1 MYAMKSAQGPAAR
14 PQLRKRRQGRLRLVS
29 CAREGTVYT
38 LPLDLEPERK
48 APHPIPYQGSKRL
61 LAKHILRFFPNDLA
75 LLMEPFAGSAAVS
88 IAAASRGRC
97 SRFHLNDI
105 NKPLMALWHDI
116 VHHPAVISDAYETL
130 WRAQVGDENRY
141 YAWVR
146 ERFNLTGRT
155 DYFLYLLARCVK
167 ASVRYNSSG
176 KFNQSPD
183 NRRRGRSPHEMR
195 DDIFAVSHL
204 FSRRAR
210 LSALDYR
217 KVLQLATRADLVY
230 MDPPYQGTC
239 GRRDPRYCTGVDFD
253 EFTTE
258 LHRLTGRGVSFILS
272 YDGRTGDRTYGQ
284 PLPDSLNLHRIEL
297 DAGRSSQATLLG
309 RDDVTY
315 ESLYLSEPLV
325 MRLAKQDEKPRLK
338 ANAQLSLVGD

>member
-1 MYAMKSAQGPAAR
+1 MRPSPRRGVR
-14 PQLRKRRQGRLRLVS
+14 PQTRQKRQARLRLVS
-29 CAREGTVYT
+29 CTREGTGYT
-38 LPLDLEPERK
+38 LPLTEGPERK

-61 LAKHILRFFPNDLA
+61 LARHILRFFPNDLE
-75 LLMEPFAGSAAVS
+75 LLVEPFAGSAAVS

-116 VHHPAVISDAYETL
+116 VHRPTVVSDAYETL

-141 YAWVR
+141 YARVR
-146 ERFNLTGRT
+146 EQFNLTGRT

-167 ASVRYNSSG
+167 ASVRYNSNG
-176 KFNQSPD
+176 QFNQSPD
-183 NRRRGRSPHEMR
+183 NRRRGRNPREMR

-204 FSRRAR
+204 FSRRVR
-210 LSALDYR
+210 LSSLDYR
-217 KVLQLATRADLVY
+217 KVLLLATEDDLVY

-239 GRRDPRYCTGVDFD
+239 GRRDSRYCTGVDFD

-258 LHRLTGRGVSFILS
+258 LRRLTDRGVSFMLS
-272 YDGRTGDRTYGQ
+272 YDGRTGNKTYGR
-284 PLPDSLNLHRIEL
+284 PLPDYLNLHRIEL

-325 MRLAKQDEKPRLK
+325 MRLARQDEKPRLR
-338 ANAQLSLVGD
+338 AHAQLSLVGA